1 MIDRLDALQD
11 VCNKVK
17 EFVMPK
23 KLNMYDEAIKM
34 FEYIEESPSG
44 KVKRKGGDFGGT
56 IEGRIVT
63 CKGVF
68 YIKQHTMFAD
78 DLIDIK
84 PGEDYDK
91 NF

>member
-1 MIDRLDALQD
+1 
-11 VCNKVK
+11 
-17 EFVMPK
+17 
-23 KLNMYDEAIKM
+23 MYDEAVKM

-78 DLIDIK
+78 DLIDINQ
-84 PGEDYDK
+84 ERIMIK
-91 NF
+91 NFRALPEGKISFHNVTKVQLYHF

>member
-1 MIDRLDALQD
+1 MIDKLDALQD

-23 KLNMYDEAIKM
+23 KPDMYDEAVKM
-34 FEYIEESPSG
+34 FEYIEESPEG
-44 KVKRKGGDFGGT
+44 KVMRKSGDFGGT

-68 YIKQHTMFAD
+68 YIKQHTMFPG